1 MIRRFMI
8 DVIMKLAEKKVNEMN
23 HLVQIPFNTYE
34 YQFTKL
40 KINWIAFQIDFLL
53 DVLGD

>member
-1 MIRRFMI
+1 MIRKFLV
-8 DVIMKLAEKKVNEMN
+8 DCIMKLAEKKVNEMN
-23 HLVQIPFNTYE
+23 YLIQIPYNTYE
-34 YQFTKL
+34 YQFTKM